1 MYVYKN
7 MNNNTIEII
16 DDSRLELLVAEFA
29 EKHDILQMKYVN
41 ERFDK
46 GDYKAIE
53 GKFFVSIDIYSHKT
67 TEITFGIIR
76 ILRDDIEEEEWFSLE
91 DDCLFTIDL
100 RYFFSEEL
108 LIDAFVKGCK
118 KHKMIIE
125 DDDETL

>member
-1 MYVYKN
+1 
-7 MNNNTIEII
+7 MNEII
-16 DDSRLELLVAEFA
+16 DDSLLELLISKFA
-29 EKHDILQMKYVN
+29 EKRDILQMKYVN

-91 DDCLFTIDL
+91 DDCLFNIDL
-100 RYFFSEEL
+100 RYFFSKEL
-108 LIDAFVKGCK
+108 LMEEIVEKCK
-118 KHKMIIE
+118 KHKMIC
-125 DDDETL
+125 DDKDESL